1 MLMGKTQEKEE
12 RGDVAELGE
21 RGGLVQQGAG
31 SWVISR
37 QHERGEKCTQS
48 WPVGREQ
55 VGLDVWPVCG
65 DYVVRPGVCR
75 DLP

>member
-21 RGGLVQQGAG
+21 RGGLVQQRAG

-37 QHERGEKCTQS
+37 HYERGGKCTQS
-48 WPVGREQ
+48 WPVGRE
-55 VGLDVWPVCG
+55 
-65 DYVVRPGVCR
+65 
-75 DLP
+75 